1 MQDFKIN
8 SQMPTAA
15 NPASGVSPAQE
26 YQQQNKKPQRH
37 EVSRQTPLQGSM
49 PNTASGKKFKKPSRP
64 AALGL
69 PSIDPSMF
77 RR

>member
-8 SQMPTAA
+8 SQLPPAATQMPTAA

-26 YQQQNKKPQRH
+26 YQQQNKKPQ
-37 EVSRQTPLQGSM
+37 TPLQGSI
-49 PNTASGKKFKKPSRP
+49 PNTAPGKKFKKPSKP

-77 RR
+77 GR

>member
-1 MQDFKIN
+1 
-8 SQMPTAA
+8 MPTAA

-26 YQQQNKKPQRH
+26 YQAQNKPQP
-37 EVSRQTPLQGSM
+37 QTPVQGSGM
-49 PNTASGKKFKKPSRP
+49 KFKKPSKP

-69 PSIDPSMF
+69 PSIDANMF